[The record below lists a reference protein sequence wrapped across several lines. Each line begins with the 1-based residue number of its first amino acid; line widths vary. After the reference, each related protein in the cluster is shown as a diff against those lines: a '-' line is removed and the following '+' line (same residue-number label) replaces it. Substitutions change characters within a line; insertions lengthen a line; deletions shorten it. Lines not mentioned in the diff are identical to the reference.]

1 MASKVCVGF
10 LIIFAC
16 PEDKPVTVSDFC
28 QSARPEIAKL
38 QRLTEAELKAL
49 QRPRKEAILA
59 LRRSYKKNCSG

>member
-1 MASKVCVGF
+1 MASKVCFGLVLF
-10 LIIFAC
+10 LVC

-28 QSARPEIAKL
+28 KSAAPEIAKL
-38 QRLTEAELKAL
+38 QRLTDAELKAL